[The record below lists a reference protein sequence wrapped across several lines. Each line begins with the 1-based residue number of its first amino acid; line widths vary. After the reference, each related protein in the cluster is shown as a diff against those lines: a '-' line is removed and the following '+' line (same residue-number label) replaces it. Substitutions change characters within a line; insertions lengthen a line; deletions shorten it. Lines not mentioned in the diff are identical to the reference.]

1 MGLLWLGIAGRC
13 RGGLVRMR
21 SDPVYGSLPSSLARV
36 LKGCLRIACPCL
48 AMCADGKVQESAR
61 GGSVLRNRCSVMGV
75 RHVGCDIS
83 SYQEKGALVWAE
95 YLV

>member
-1 MGLLWLGIAGRC
+1 MGLWLGIAGRC

-48 AMCADGKVQESAR
+48 AMCADIYIYMYI
-61 GGSVLRNRCSVMGV
+61 NNN
-75 RHVGCDIS
+75 
-83 SYQEKGALVWAE
+83 
-95 YLV
+95 

>member
-36 LKGCLRIACPCL
+36 LKGCPRIACPCL
-48 AMCADGKVQESAR
+48 AMCADEKREGAR
-61 GGSVLRNRCSVMGV
+61 VCKRRLGFAQSVFSD
-75 RHVGCDIS
+75 GCATC
-83 SYQEKGALVWAE
+83 GM
-95 YLV
+95 